1 MNLKR
6 SLENLFRGQ
15 AVLLTTRSQDDPS
28 MAVPVTADN
37 PLPVVMAGGSA
48 GGSGTVQPDLDSNRE
63 ATQQQVL
70 TAVRALAPLLGST
83 DGLETLAATN
93 RDLLTQMQA
102 LLQTLGGNTD
112 DLERLLSA
120 LGVTDENVLSK
131 LEALRVLTESTNAH
145 MQAANGNSFV
155 LASQAMNEGVH
166 VRPAADVWAPAA
178 PLSAAAGTSSAA
190 LPNPHGAKLRSATV
204 HVVSGDLYRNVGA
217 DASSTCPRLEVGDS
231 ERLTAA
237 QYAAYR
243 VLRAGDTDAALHIE
257 FEVQP

>member
-1 MNLKR
+1 MNLRR

-15 AVLLTTRSQDDPS
+15 AVLLTTRSKDDPH
-28 MAVPVTADN
+28 MAVPVTSDN
-37 PLPVVMAGGSA
+37 PLPVTVLDGSVGGGAGGTDPDSA
-48 GGSGTVQPDLDSNRE
+48 RE
-63 ATQQQVL
+63 ATLQEVL
-70 TAVRALAPLLGST
+70 T
-83 DGLETLAATN
+83 
-93 RDLLTQMQA
+93 
-102 LLQTLGGNTD
+102 
-112 DLERLLSA
+112 
-120 LGVTDENVLSK
+120 
-131 LEALRVLTESTNAH
+131 H

-155 LASQAMNEGVH
+155 LANQALNEGVH

-204 HVVSGDLYRNVGA
+204 HVVSGALYRNVGA
-217 DASSTCPRLEVGDS
+217 DAGSTCPRLDVGDS

-243 VLRAGDTDAALHIE
+243 VLRAGDTDAGLHIE